1 MARPQTLQQSL
12 PGLLRVVGRF
22 RFYIFKELPLIAG
35 SLLALFAGIGLRLL
49 EPWPLQIVIDHVIGL
64 EPGGWLAGLL
74 PLDALDPVALLTLS
88 ALSLVVIAG
97 LRALADYGHT
107 VGFAL
112 IGNRV
117 TTQVRNKLYRH
128 LQLLSLSFHTQ
139 ARGGDL
145 VVRVIG
151 DVNMLR
157 DVAVTALLPLIAN
170 MLILVGMLAFMFWLQ
185 WELALVAMATVPLFW
200 LLTLRFS
207 RRIHHFFRID
217 STNNV
222 ALALAADGEPHGA
235 LVLAEEQTA
244 GRGRLGRSWYSEK
257 ASGIYLS
264 LILRP
269 QLAVQ
274 QAPLLTLVAGLA
286 ARDAVVEATGLAV
299 DIRWPNDLLVN
310 GKKFCGIL
318 TEMQAEADRVRH
330 VVVGIGVN
338 VNHTRIPAELES
350 IATSLQL
357 AGGRPCSRLE
367 LVAGLLRAFDGYYNS
382 LLNDGAAP
390 LIARFGEVSSYAQG
404 KRVRVTA
411 PREEFIGTTAGL
423 DSMGCLLIR
432 RDDGEVVP
440 VLAGDIRET

>member
-1 MARPQTLQQSL
+1 MRKHTAHTASTDR
-12 PGLLRVVGRF
+12 R
-22 RFYIFKELPLIAG
+22 IDK
-35 SLLALFAGIGLRLL
+35 LLALLSEHPMVVLSGAKIARQIGVSR
-49 EPWPLQIVIDHVIGL
+49 
-64 EPGGWLAGLL
+64 
-74 PLDALDPVALLTLS
+74 S
-88 ALSLVVIAG
+88 AVWHWVQK
-97 LRALADYGHT
+97 LRALGVKIKGHAKT
-107 VGFAL
+107 GYQL
-112 IGNRV
+112 ERV
-117 TTQVRNKLYRH
+117 P
-128 LQLLSLSFHTQ
+128 
-139 ARGGDL
+139 
-145 VVRVIG
+145 
-151 DVNMLR
+151 DVL
-157 DVAVTALLPLIAN
+157 
-170 MLILVGMLAFMFWLQ
+170 
-185 WELALVAMATVPLFW
+185 VPL
-200 LLTLRFS
+200 LLRQRLEGTPFA

-286 ARDAVVEATGLAV
+286 ARDAVVEATGLEV
-299 DIRWPNDLLVN
+299 DIRWPNDLLVG

-338 VNHTRIPAELES
+338 VNHTRIPAELEG

-367 LVAGLLRAFDGYYNS
+367 LVAGLLHAFEGYYDR
-382 LLNDGAAP
+382 LLSEGPAP
-390 LIARFGEVSSYAQG
+390 IIARFNEVSSYARG
-404 KRVRVTA
+404 KRVRVVA
-411 PREEFIGTTAGL
+411 PREEFTGTTAGL
-423 DSMGCLLIR
+423 DAMGCLLVR
-432 RDDGEVVP
+432 RDDGNVVP
-440 VLAGDIRET
+440 VLAGDVREA

>member
-1 MARPQTLQQSL
+1 MTSQPRLAATDRRIDKLL
-12 PGLLRVVGRF
+12 GLLSEHPMVVLSGA
-22 RFYIFKELPLIAG
+22 KIARQ
-35 SLLALFAGIGLRLL
+35 IGVSR
-49 EPWPLQIVIDHVIGL
+49 
-64 EPGGWLAGLL
+64 
-74 PLDALDPVALLTLS
+74 S
-88 ALSLVVIAG
+88 AVWHWVQK
-97 LRALADYGHT
+97 LRALGVKIKGHAKT
-107 VGFAL
+107 GYQL
-112 IGNRV
+112 ERV
-117 TTQVRNKLYRH
+117 P
-128 LQLLSLSFHTQ
+128 
-139 ARGGDL
+139 
-145 VVRVIG
+145 
-151 DVNMLR
+151 DVL
-157 DVAVTALLPLIAN
+157 
-170 MLILVGMLAFMFWLQ
+170 
-185 WELALVAMATVPLFW
+185 VPL
-200 LLTLRFS
+200 LLRQRLEGTPFA

-286 ARDAVVEATGLAV
+286 ARDAVVEATGLEV

-330 VVVGIGVN
+330 VVVGIGIN
-338 VNHTRIPAELES
+338 VNHTKIPADLEG

-367 LVAGLLRAFDGYYNS
+367 LVAGLLRAFDAYYNR
-382 LLNDGAAP
+382 LLEEGPAP
-390 LIARFGEVSSYAQG
+390 LIARFSEVSSYAQG
-404 KRVRVTA
+404 KRVRVIA
-411 PREEFIGTTAGL
+411 PREEFTGTTAGL
-423 DSMGCLLIR
+423 DAMGCLLVR
-432 RDDGEVVP
+432 RDDGNVVP
-440 VLAGDIRET
+440 VLAGDIRDT